1 MLIKSY
7 QEKKSLENT
16 GSRSGNIATV
26 SAVFGDGIALIL
38 PGDTVAS
45 DKHYP
50 FNTSATYEPGQRV
63 HIVRESGTIIVEYP
77 IGGMKRAL
85 KGEKHNE

>member
-1 MLIKSY
+1 MIKNY
-7 QEKKSLENT
+7 QEKKTLEAT
-16 GSRSGNIATV
+16 SQGGNIATV
-26 SAVFGDGIALIL
+26 SAVHNDGIALIL

-50 FNTSATYEPGQRV
+50 YNAAVTFLAGQRV

-77 IGGMKRAL
+77 IGGSDKT
-85 KGEKHNE
+85 GG